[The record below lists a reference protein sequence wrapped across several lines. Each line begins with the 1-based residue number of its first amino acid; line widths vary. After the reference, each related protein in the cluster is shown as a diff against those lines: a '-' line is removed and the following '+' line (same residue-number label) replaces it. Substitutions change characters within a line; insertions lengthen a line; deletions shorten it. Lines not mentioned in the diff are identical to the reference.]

1 MYIRLYKSL
10 SLFHIVSEKC
20 KKIQLTSRSVTLHHV
35 VHHHSA
41 DCRWV
46 WAKRWELKLSDCDSI
61 QIWWHDIARC
71 TDSHG
76 LHRCRVALGGLVALA
91 AMWQPMWHCVAFIS
105 AFCFA
110 FFLCWRLWK
119 TAAYQRPLLDSSTFD
134 RQRPEWRKTT
144 DMSLPFSASA
154 GQCSESECVGL
165 LSIRIIKYHQASYPE
180 FFLFSF
186 LDLLVWCSAISASL
200 IF

>member
-1 MYIRLYKSL
+1 MIMIIIIINIYIYIYKSL

-46 WAKRWELKLSDCDSI
+46 SVGKTLRIETFWLRFDTDLTV
-61 QIWWHDIARC
+61 ARYC

-76 LHRCRVALGGLVALA
+76 LHRIGAVLHLVALCGIHFCFL
-91 AMWQPMWHCVAFIS
+91 QLSS
-105 AFCFA
+105 AFFC
-110 FFLCWRLWK
+110 LCWRLWK
-119 TAAYQRPLLDSSTFD
+119 TAAYQRMLLDSSKFD

-144 DMSLPFSASA
+144 DVSPPFSASVQSQNVWVSCQL
-154 GQCSESECVGL
+154 GSSN
-165 LSIRIIKYHQASYPE
+165 IIKPVSN
-180 FFLFSF
+180 
-186 LDLLVWCSAISASL
+186 C
-200 IF
+200 